1 MHIGYATYTE
11 DPNDPDTDLDWAFVH
26 EAALN
31 RNIEISAHDWRQPCD
46 WGQFD
51 AVVIRSTWDYSNHL
65 PEFLKWASEVS
76 SQSILLN
83 DLATITANTN
93 KKYLTNLNDV
103 GVATI
108 PTIYL
113 PPQGELTPNQ
123 IEQINVWLSN
133 SGKLAIKPSV
143 DAGARLAGLARD
155 LPTSLELI
163 GRIHKVSKTAMIQPY
178 LAAVDSD
185 GEHAVV
191 LLGGEISHAVIKR
204 PALTEGGHGD
214 GLALVDID
222 EGLRSFCKQV
232 ATGAVESGLTPDW
245 SGLLYARID
254 AVPSPASPHGWQ
266 LMELELTEPALFFD
280 KYPTAAGVF
289 IDALTDRVRAK
300 Q

>member
-1 MHIGYATYTE
+1 MRIGYATYTE
-11 DPNDPDTDLDWAFVH
+11 DLNDPDPDLDWAFVNK
-26 EAALN
+26 AASS

-51 AVVIRSTWDYSNHL
+51 AVVVRSTWDYSNHL
-65 PEFLKWASEVS
+65 PEFLKWASGVS
-76 SQSILLN
+76 AQSILLN

-93 KKYLTNLNDV
+93 KKYLANLSDV

-113 PPQGELTPNQ
+113 PPQGELGPDQ
-123 IEQINVWLSN
+123 ITQINSWLSKA
-133 SGKLAIKPSV
+133 GKLAIKPSV

-155 LPTSLELI
+155 LPTALE
-163 GRIHKVSKTAMIQPY
+163 RVEQIHKVSKIAMIQPY
-178 LAAVDSD
+178 LMAVDSD

-214 GLALVDID
+214 GLALVNID
-222 EGLRSFCKQV
+222 EGLKSFCKQV
-232 ATGAVESGLTPDW
+232 AISAVKGGLTPDW
-245 SGLLYARID
+245 SSLLYARID
-254 AVPSPASPHGWQ
+254 AVPSPSSPLGWQ

-280 KYPTAAGVF
+280 KCPSAAEVF
-289 IDALTDRVRAK
+289 IDALTDRVYAK